1 MPATRVSRAHAPI
14 RYQATLPG
22 MTESDRVRAYQART
36 RVVRLTE
43 KLIAAGRIDEAV
55 AFCQPITALM
65 DTPPTLPG
73 LDDVLERLT
82 LEDAKED
89 VARALFRKDPVGQR
103 GSYLAHCKATLR
115 LLAEAVRKI
124 EAEGPC

>member
-1 MPATRVSRAHAPI
+1 MPATTLRHRHVGI

-22 MTESDRVRAYQART
+22 MTESDRVIAYRAR
-36 RVVRLTE
+36 RHVVRLVQ

-55 AFCQPITALM
+55 SFCQPIIALM

-89 VARALFRKDPVGQR
+89 VARALFRKDPVANR

-115 LLAEAVRKI
+115 LLAETVRKI
-124 EAEGPC
+124 EAED